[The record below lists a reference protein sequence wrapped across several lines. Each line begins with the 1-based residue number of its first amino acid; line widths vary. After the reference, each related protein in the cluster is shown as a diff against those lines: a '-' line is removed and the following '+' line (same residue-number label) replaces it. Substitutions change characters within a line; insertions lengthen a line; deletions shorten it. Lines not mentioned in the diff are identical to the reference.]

1 MRKLLVPL
9 SIVLLLSACSSPAPV
24 AVTPEPDGKGPR
36 EETLLITEDEGGGKS
51 YEMTTYD
58 EEDTVQFTQFNVLT
72 AKSKSNPDFSMD
84 WTLFYG
90 DQEVGQLHSEGES
103 VLRVSHTGQFEQGG
117 GHPYLYLELAPSGLG
132 GYILYEVP
140 GTYYRL
146 DLQTLALE
154 EMPVPVFAFFG
165 GETGEANDPADL
177 KFLGVSVSGAYEGMS
192 GSSFMITITNLTD
205 LTTEEFTYKTTDFG
219 AAGQP
224 KFSLK
229 GDKVAFTASRNN
241 PDEERSAVLVLDLN
255 TGDIT
260 ELARGAEWYEITGW
274 LDNETPTYSSSL

>member
-9 SIVLLLSACSSPAPV
+9 SLILLLTACSSPAPV

-72 AKSKSNPDFSMD
+72 AKFKSNPDFSMD
-84 WTLFYG
+84 WTLLYG
-90 DQEVGQLHSEGES
+90 DQEVAQLHSDGES
-103 VLRVSHTGQFEQGG
+103 VLKVAHTGQFEQGG
-117 GHPYLYLELAPSGLG
+117 GQPYMYLELAPSGLG

-154 EMPVPVFAFFG
+154 VMPAPVFSFFG

-177 KFLGVSVSGAYEGMS
+177 KFLGVSVSGAYEGTS
-192 GSSFMITITNLTD
+192 GSSFIITVTDLTD

-219 AAGQP
+219 AAGHP
-224 KFSLK
+224 EFSPD
-229 GDKVAFTASRNN
+229 GQKVAFTASRNN
-241 PDEERSAVLVLDLN
+241 TDDEMSAVLVLDLN
-255 TGDIT
+255 TGEIT
-260 ELARGAEWYEITGW
+260 ELASGAEWYDITGW
-274 LDNETPTYSSSL
+274 SDNETPTYTSL

>member
-1 MRKLLVPL
+1 MRKLLAPL
-9 SIVLLLSACSSPAPV
+9 ALVLLLSACSSPAPV
-24 AVTPEPDGKGPR
+24 AVIPEPDGKGPR

-72 AKSKSNPDFSMD
+72 AKFKSNPDFSMD

-90 DQEVGQLHSEGES
+90 DLEVAQLHSAGES
-103 VLRVSHTGQFEQGG
+103 VLKVAHTGQFEQGG
-117 GHPYLYLELAPSGLG
+117 GHPYMYLELAPSGLG

-154 EMPVPVFAFFG
+154 VMPAPVFAFFG

-192 GSSFMITITNLTD
+192 GSSFIITITNLAD
-205 LTTEEFTYKTTDFG
+205 LTTEEFTYKTTEFG
-219 AAGQP
+219 AAGHPQ
-224 KFSLK
+224 FSPD
-229 GDKVAFTASRNN
+229 GQKVAFTASRNN
-241 PDEERSAVLVLDLN
+241 PDDEMSAVLVLDLN
-255 TGDIT
+255 TGAVTEIT
-260 ELARGAEWYEITGW
+260 SGAEWYDLTGW
-274 LDNETPTYSSSL
+274 SDNETPTYTSL